1 MKTILFPE
9 LIRLA
14 NDSFT
19 EYENRCLSSL
29 ISIKLSD
36 LLMSDSYI
44 LRTEQERLVS
54 SLIKQLID
62 EYFSDI
68 QKVIFEEFCRTMV
81 FDFCKM
87 KDYAT
92 RSSLHGIDL
101 ELDKDEVH
109 YLIHV
114 NGDTKWGNSSQI
126 IYMVDAFKK
135 AQSIL
140 HASNAKSQ
148 IRFVNGCCYGIENKP
163 DKGDYIKLCGQQF
176 WEFISGNNQLY
187 IEIIEPLGYRAK
199 ERNQEFLEE
208 YSRLI
213 NLFTQEF
220 MNNFCMDGRINWE
233 KLVRF
238 NSENKTA

>member
-14 NDSFT
+14 NDSFA

-54 SLIKQLID
+54 SLINQLID
-62 EYFSDI
+62 EYFSYI
-68 QKVIFEEFCRTMV
+68 QQIIFEEFCRTMV

-101 ELDKDEVH
+101 ELDKNGLH
-109 YLIHV
+109 YLIRV
-114 NGDTKWGNSSQI
+114 NGDTNWGNSSQI
-126 IYMVDAFKK
+126 KRMADNFKK
-135 AQSIL
+135 AQRIL
-140 HASNAKSQ
+140 RTSNAKVN
-148 IRFVNGCCYGIENKP
+148 IKAVNGCCYGTENKP
-163 DKGDYIKLCGQQF
+163 DKGDYQKLCGQEF
-176 WEFISGNNQLY
+176 WEFISGNNQLFV
-187 IEIIEPLGYRAK
+187 EIIEPLGYRAR
-199 ERNQEFLEE
+199 ERNQEFTEE
-208 YSRLI
+208 YGRLI

-220 MNNFCMDGRINWE
+220 LRDFCVEGRINWE

-238 NSENKTA
+238 NSEKKTT